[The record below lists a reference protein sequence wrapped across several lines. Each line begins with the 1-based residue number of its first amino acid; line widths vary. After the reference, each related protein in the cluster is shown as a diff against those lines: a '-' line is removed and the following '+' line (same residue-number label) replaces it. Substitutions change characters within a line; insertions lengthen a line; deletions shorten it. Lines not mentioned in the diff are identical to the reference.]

1 MKYGILTLGDNL
13 PDPDS
18 GKTLTVEQRYR
29 QLVDLAVRAEALGFD
44 GFYIGEHHFCD
55 YVVSSPAVLLAF
67 LARQTSR
74 LRLGTGVSL
83 LGNHDP
89 VRIAEDYGTL
99 DLLSG
104 GRVDLVVGR
113 GLLRRTYV
121 DFGQDPDESR
131 EIFDEK
137 LDLLTQLWS
146 DGVVSWS
153 GRYRSP
159 LDTVRLE
166 PKPLQRPY
174 PPVFIAGGTSFGS
187 VDAAA
192 ARGCGLI
199 LPTLV
204 PPPETFRP
212 LAARYRDAVAAS
224 GRDPATM
231 RLGATSH
238 VHVARTSQEAR
249 ERWRPY
255 HMNYF
260 SWLMQTLMPWG
271 GGMNVGRGRSDF
283 TTPTFEDLI
292 TGPSIC
298 GSPAEVADRLGAISG
313 MLGLDLHLVMVDH
326 GGMPAAVVEDSL
338 TLLATEVL
346 PQLR

>member
-13 PDPDS
+13 PDPDT
-18 GKTLTVEQRYR
+18 GKTAGVEQRYR

-44 GFYIGEHHFCD
+44 SFHIGEHHFCD
-55 YVVSSPAVLLAF
+55 YVVSSPAVLLAY
-67 LARQTSR
+67 LAQQTSR

-89 VRIAEDYGTL
+89 VRVAEDYATL
-99 DLLSG
+99 DVLSG

-159 LDTVRLE
+159 LDTVRVE

-174 PPVFIAGGTSFGS
+174 PPVFIAGGTSFAS
-187 VDAAA
+187 VDAAVE
-192 ARGCGLI
+192 RGCGLI

-212 LAARYRDAVAAS
+212 LAARYREKVA
-224 GRDPATM
+224 GRSAM
-231 RLGATSH
+231 LLGATSH
-238 VHVARTSQEAR
+238 VHVAKTSQEAR

-260 SWLMQTLMPWG
+260 SWLMETLMPWG
-271 GGMNVGRGRSDF
+271 GGMNVGRGRSHF
-283 TTPTFEDLI
+283 TTPKFEDLI

-298 GSPAEVADRLGAISG
+298 GSPAEVADRLGAIKE
-313 MLGLDLHLVMVDH
+313 MLGLDLHLLMADH
-326 GGMPAAVVEDSL
+326 GGMPPAVVEDCL